1 MKSILTTILFV
12 VFVSSAVAQ
21 APTLDQRLSDAK
33 LAMDTATC
41 TYTGLLRVQQKILQD
56 DPTVLAF
63 FQQECMKSKG
73 YK

>member
-1 MKSILTTILFV
+1 MKYLPIILLLLAFPSI
-12 VFVSSAVAQ
+12 AQ
-21 APTLDQRLSDAK
+21 TPTLDDRLTAAK

-56 DPTVLAF
+56 DSTVLAF
-63 FQQECMKSKG
+63 FQQECLKSKG